1 MYQEN
6 QCRTFNIW
14 RDGDLLHIFLT
25 VPSKKYNQYN
35 KTIEH
40 VKRIL
45 GLNFEVDFDN
55 DQFYFTLNLFQRKS
69 LRLLNAMTN
78 NAIKHLAAILAFIP
92 ILPHGKRNL

>member
-25 VPSKKYNQYN
+25 VPEKKYNQYN

-55 DQFYFTLNLFQRKS
+55 DQFYFTLTDFREYKEFKEYFYRYLCCFAKENER
-69 LRLLNAMTN
+69 
-78 NAIKHLAAILAFIP
+78 
-92 ILPHGKRNL
+92 